1 MPGNLGQGLAAKA
14 ETAAFILEIDKV
26 TGVFKEGD
34 KIAIQFANF
43 FVRLLACSNS
53 SLYTGEIEASSQN
66 RVPSFLRL

>member
-43 FVRLLACSNS
+43 SSACLRAVIS
-53 SLYTGEIEASSQN
+53 SFTATK
-66 RVPSFLRL
+66 